1 MYHVNGGVR
10 RGPFTSRDIHR
21 AMKAMRLPAS
31 DCICD
36 IGSCTSTER
45 CAVAVRSKARWLA
58 QSRPHTQHTKQNKN
72 TKEKFESTKCV
83 ESVHKRVS
91 GPRPPAGQCS
101 NWSMKVTP
109 CYCGIAALTFYSN
122 HISYHNR
129 IRCALCTGSD
139 PILTNFALR
148 PGALKVAPVFVLDLL
163 RESLLFGNQ

>member
-1 MYHVNGGVR
+1 MAG
-10 RGPFTSRDIHR
+10 
-21 AMKAMRLPAS
+21 
-31 DCICD
+31 
-36 IGSCTSTER
+36 
-45 CAVAVRSKARWLA
+45 
-58 QSRPHTQHTKQNKN
+58 QSGPHTQHTKQNEN
-72 TKEKFESTKCV
+72 AKEKFESTN
-83 ESVHKRVS
+83 VS
-91 GPRPPAGQCS
+91 SQCTNKSLALALSAGQCS

-109 CYCGIAALTFYSN
+109 CYCGISAITFYSN